1 MSDHEAGNQ
10 ERMKMNNLRQRMNE
24 IEMLMKGK

>member
-10 ERMKMNNLRQRMNE
+10 ERMKMNKLSQGMNKHKM
-24 IEMLMKGK
+24 IIKGK